1 MRTEMDVLVIENCIL
16 YKEEQSLWE
25 EGEEWRRDLILD

>member
-16 YKEEQSLWE
+16 SKEEQPLWG
-25 EGEEWRRDLILD
+25 EGEEWRRDLILG